1 MTTVEIIA
9 LVVTLVG
16 VISFAAVITVLYKA
30 YANSQIDEI
39 ASGRRDAE
47 IVSDVIYEN
56 LKETKKHRKTT
67 NIIKNVL
74 FGAIMALVVPLFTL
88 SLISKINGN
97 VLMIGGNTMMVVA
110 SGSMSEKNPK
120 NEFISEHPELN
131 NQFKTFDIININKV
145 KNESDLQVADVIAYK
160 NDKGVNIIHRI
171 TSIVEVDGETHFV
184 TQGDANSDED
194 SYRCTFKD
202 VIGRYTGKKI
212 PTLGIFIMFF
222 QSYSGI
228 ITILS
233 VVYCLIMVDRISNKI
248 ENATENRIELLS
260 KKVDYRKIIQKEMG
274 IDNNAK
280 VKFIE
285 KLYYHNTIYTFEDDN
300 SIVEEIKKKEDKNED
315 K

>member
-1 MTTVEIIA
+1 MTTVEILA

-16 VISFAAVITVLYKA
+16 VVSFAAVITVLYKS

-47 IVSDVIYEN
+47 IVNDVIHEN
-56 LKETKKHRKTT
+56 LEETKKHRK
-67 NIIKNVL
+67 IMGIVKNVS
-74 FGAIMALVVPLFTL
+74 FGVIMAIIIPLFTL

-97 VLMIGGNTMMVVA
+97 VLMVGNNTMMVVA

-120 NEFISEHPELN
+120 NKFISEHPELN

-171 TSIVEVDGETHFV
+171 TSIVEVNGEKHFV
-184 TQGDANSDED
+184 TQGDANSGED
-194 SYRCTFKD
+194 AYRCTFKD
-202 VIGRYTGKKI
+202 VNGRYTGKRV
-212 PTLGIFIMFF
+212 PTIGIFIMFF

-233 VVYCLIMVDRISNKI
+233 VVYCLIMVDKISGKI
-248 ENATENRIELLS
+248 EKATENRIEILS
-260 KKVDYRKIIQKEMG
+260 KKVDYRKLIQQEMG
-274 IDNNAK
+274 IDDNAK
-280 VKFIE
+280 VEFVE
-285 KLYYHNTIYTFEDDN
+285 KLYYHDAVYTFEEDN
-300 SIVEEIKKKEDKNED
+300 SIVEETKEKNED